1 MSAMVGTRLSITYD
15 KNSPQTVLA
24 DDQRLY
30 QVRKHPLHCLHG
42 VAALPLFNIFTSVY
56 PGPALP
62 PSQVVHCV
70 MANAFKYTRKGGVTM
85 STEASVDG
93 QYLTFRV
100 VDTGTG
106 FSKEQVRNQGRPLA
120 SG

>member
-1 MSAMVGTRLSITYD
+1 
-15 KNSPQTVLA
+15 
-24 DDQRLY
+24 
-30 QVRKHPLHCLHG
+30 
-42 VAALPLFNIFTSVY
+42 
-56 PGPALP
+56 
-62 PSQVVHCV
+62 

-106 FSKEQVRNQGRPLA
+106 FSKEQVRTGGTGPREAVWNEGSLCVCLA
-120 SG
+120 